1 MKKRWLLMGV
11 VVIIFLDQIS
21 KHYVLQCL
29 PGRGYVSVFPGLQ
42 LLLTYNHGVAF
53 SLFYNIG
60 LNKPWILMVMT
71 GLLCTVLLIMFYKTH
86 DSERQKQLALML
98 ILGGAL
104 SNLFDR
110 AYYGAVIDFIDVYV
124 GKYHWPVFN
133 LADSAICLGA
143 LLLLLLK
150 ERNEKEA

>member
-21 KHYVLQCL
+21 KHYVLQYL
-29 PGRGYVSVFPGLQ
+29 PGRGHVSVFPGLQ

-53 SLFYNIG
+53 SLFYNLG

-98 ILGGAL
+98 ILGGAF